1 MYCYCH
7 EALWHTLSW
16 VMMSSLPLLKIRYLI
31 KILNGLKA
39 LLLVSKY
46 GYCNFYKLTILY
58 CIWIKRVRKKSERQI
73 EIDICIW
80 FCLSLF
86 ISSYWRDKE
95 KGKERERVMERKRR
109 IYICSVCFL
118 SRSLA
123 HTLFLCLF
131 NYLVGY
137 KRAEIWFLWLPP
149 DFFRPPALTYK
160 TLKKQHT
167 HYSLDVT
174 NFVHIF

>member
-1 MYCYCH
+1 MLSCFRYLVYIKIALHFQCH
-7 EALWHTLSW
+7 QALWHTLSW
-16 VMMSSLPLLKIRYLI
+16 VMMSSLPWLKIRYLI

-58 CIWIKRVRKKSERQI
+58 CIWIKRVRKKSERQM

-95 KGKERERVMERKRR
+95 KGKERERVMKRKRR
-109 IYICSVCFL
+109 YIYVLYVF
-118 SRSLA
+118 SLV
-123 HTLFLCLF
+123 L
-131 NYLVGY
+131 
-137 KRAEIWFLWLPP
+137 
-149 DFFRPPALTYK
+149 
-160 TLKKQHT
+160 
-167 HYSLDVT
+167 
-174 NFVHIF
+174 

>member
-1 MYCYCH
+1 
-7 EALWHTLSW
+7 
-16 VMMSSLPLLKIRYLI
+16 MMSSLPWLKIRYLI

-58 CIWIKRVRKKSERQI
+58 CIWIKIVRKKSERQM

-149 DFFRPPALTYK
+149 DFFPPPRPSPIKRSKSNILTILWMSQ
-160 TLKKQHT
+160 TLYIYFRT
-167 HYSLDVT
+167 
-174 NFVHIF
+174 IFFLSDCI